1 MAWSVERKLE
11 VKTLWWVFIVTLA
24 IGGTAYAFATSGAQ
38 TVLVLL
44 SMKDPRAHVNLGYRH
59 R

>member
-44 SMKDPRAHVNLGYRH
+44 SGMVFGAVGSKLAQR
-59 R
+59 